1 MGHKPLCMGSSIPE
15 DLMATTRAKDISGQ
29 RFGRLVA
36 HSITDRRDS
45 SGVAIWTCRC
55 DCGSVC
61 DALSK
66 DLRSGHKA
74 SCGCLK
80 VEQGKRAAIRHGAAS
95 HSSRSPEYRSWQ
107 SMLTRCY
114 NKKYHRF
121 DRYGGRGI
129 TVCDRWRESFE
140 NFLTDMGS
148 RSTGTSIDR
157 FPNPNGNY
165 EPSNCRWATR
175 VQQRNNWGEK

>member
-1 MGHKPLCMGSSIPE
+1 MPARKTSPAVNLTGRK
-15 DLMATTRAKDISGQ
+15 
-29 RFGRLVA
+29 FGRLTVG
-36 HSITDRRDS
+36 IDTGRRDD
-45 SGVAIWTCRC
+45 SGRVIWNCMC
-55 DCGSVC
+55 DCGNTR
-61 DALSK
+61 DAVSR
-66 DLRSGHKA
+66 DLTSGRTT
-74 SCGCLK
+74 SCGCK
-80 VEQGKRAAIRHGAAS
+80 KSERAKSAATKHGSAS
-95 HSSRSPEYRSWQ
+95 HLKRSPEYRSWQ

-140 NFLTDMGS
+140 NFLADMGP
-148 RSTGTSIDR
+148 RQTGTSIDR
-157 FPNPNGNY
+157 FPNPDGNY